1 MLELR
6 FDPIK
11 NQFVAI
17 ATRRQNRTFHPPKDF
32 CPLCPTKPGEMQT
45 EIPASDYDIVV
56 FENKFPT
63 FSRFPDKLSLGK
75 LDSEALHG
83 GKLASEE
90 EFLPYIKKE
99 SKGICEVVCYTSNHD
114 LFLEDMP
121 EKKISNLIKVWMDR
135 YAELGGKNYIK
146 YILIFENKGKEIG
159 VTLSHPHGQIYAF
172 PYIPAVILEE
182 LKSSK
187 KYYRRNKKCLH
198 CKIIEREI
206 KDKSRV
212 IIKNN
217 SFIAFI
223 PFYARWSYEVHIYS
237 LRHVGSLYEL
247 KNKEVTSLAKIIKEL
262 INRYNKLFDFR
273 MPYVMVIHQNPTD
286 NKNYNYYHLHFEFYP
301 PYRTKD
307 KLKYMAGCELGAG
320 TFINDTLP
328 EEKAEELRKVNCV

>member
-6 FDPIK
+6 FDPTK
-11 NQFVAI
+11 NQFVAV
-17 ATRRQNRTFHPPKDF
+17 ATKRQERTFHPPKNF
-32 CPLCPTKPGEMQT
+32 CPLCPTKNSKMAT

-63 FSRFPDKLSLGK
+63 FSRFPDKLS
-75 LDSEALHG
+75 S

-90 EFLPYIKKE
+90 EFLSYIKKE

-121 EKKISNLIKVWMDR
+121 EQKISNLIKVWMDR
-135 YAELGGKNYIK
+135 YTELGGKDYIK

-172 PYIPAVILEE
+172 PYIPPVVLEE
-182 LKSSK
+182 LKSSR
-187 KYYRRNKKCLH
+187 KYYRQNRKCLH
-198 CKIIEREI
+198 CEIIEREI
-206 KDKSRV
+206 KDNSRV

-217 SFIAFI
+217 SFVAFI
-223 PFYARWSYEVHIYS
+223 PFYARWPYEVHIYS
-237 LRHVGSLYEL
+237 LRHIGSLYEL
-247 KNKEVTSLAKIIKEL
+247 KSTEVTSLAKTIKEL

-307 KLKYMAGCELGAG
+307 KLKYMASCELGAG

-328 EEKAEELRKVNCV
+328 EEKAAELRKISF